1 MAVVSC
7 FFALRNKG
15 YPTQLATAGASSARR
30 SSLEQTKESFATFPC
45 HHCPKCKLAHE
56 QSLLPRDRFVWHI
69 NYRVFFFHLFQLYSG
84 IGALFHLGCNDN
96 IHHFRH
102 NRKSNRHTHKSRPR
116 KHEGV
121 SLLGQVFGDRYEGTM
136 IRHFFKALPFVRVA
150 WHERDNCM
158 GCGFK
163 FCRHSGTGALSSNE
177 SSVTL
182 DE

>member
-69 NYRVFFFHLFQLYSG
+69 NYGVFLFFFSFFLWLLIQIYYVLK
-84 IGALFHLGCNDN
+84 LHLGMIITLSMWIMDKELLIRGILLIWCLLELE
-96 IHHFRH
+96 HKQHLLPW
-102 NRKSNRHTHKSRPR
+102 NRFVWHMYQLSWFSFLFPYFHDCWSKSTI
-116 KHEGV
+116 V
-121 SLLGQVFGDRYEGTM
+121 SMNSYLID
-136 IRHFFKALPFVRVA
+136 
-150 WHERDNCM
+150 
-158 GCGFK
+158 
-163 FCRHSGTGALSSNE
+163 
-177 SSVTL
+177 
-182 DE
+182 